1 MIHECKQRAG
11 TPDTLWL
18 IGVQAKDRLAFES
31 LYNCYREPLSR
42 FLRRFTDR
50 QDIIEEVINDSFM
63 VIWLH
68 AGKFRAESQVSTWIF
83 GIAYRT
89 AMKALRRRP
98 NLCYLSEMMDMD
110 EPAIDPTADFE
121 SKDWLDRAIGTLSR
135 DQRATLLLAYKY
147 GYSVE
152 EISNLMASP
161 QGTVKARMFHGR
173 SNLRAKG
180 VAWHDLSD
188 RA

>member
-1 MIHECKQRAG
+1 MTHECNQRAG
-11 TPDTLWL
+11 ALDTLWL

-31 LYNCYREPLSR
+31 LYNRYRERLLR
-42 FLRRFTDR
+42 FIRRFTDR
-50 QDIIEEVINDSFM
+50 RDIIEEVINDNFM

-68 AGKFRAESQVSTWIF
+68 AGKFRAESEVSSWIF

-98 NLCYLSEMMDMD
+98 NPCYLNEMMDMY
-110 EPAIDPTADFE
+110 EPAIDPTLDFE

-152 EISNLMASP
+152 EISNIMASP

-173 SNLRAKG
+173 SNLRAKA
-180 VAWHDLSD
+180 VAWDDLAD

>member
-1 MIHECKQRAG
+1 MTHECEQRAG
-11 TPDTLWL
+11 ALDTLWL

-31 LYNCYREPLSR
+31 LYHCYRERLSH
-42 FLRRFTDR
+42 FIRRFTDR
-50 QDIIEEVINDSFM
+50 QDIIDEVINDSFM

-68 AGKFRAESQVSTWIF
+68 AGKFRAESRVSTWIF
-83 GIAYRT
+83 GIAFRT

-98 NLCYLSEMMDMD
+98 NLCYLSEVMNIE
-110 EPAIDPTADFE
+110 EPTFDPTADFE

-147 GYSVE
+147 GYSIE
-152 EISNLMASP
+152 EISNIMALP

-173 SNLRAKG
+173 SNLRARG
-180 VAWHDLSD
+180 VAWHDLSE